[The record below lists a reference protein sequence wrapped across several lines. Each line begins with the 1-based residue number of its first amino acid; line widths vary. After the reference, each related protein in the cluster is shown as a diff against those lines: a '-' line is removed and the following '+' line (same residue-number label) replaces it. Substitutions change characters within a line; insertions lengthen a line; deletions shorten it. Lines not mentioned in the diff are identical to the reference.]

1 MVKESEPIRRRLR
14 NHGEAH
20 YAETLETFFYEPK
33 YVDCHCGGTYASTE
47 E

>member
-1 MVKESEPIRRRLR
+1 MGKLTM
-14 NHGEAH
+14 H
-20 YAETLETFFYEPK
+20 ETLETFFYEPK